1 MKCSSANKS
10 LTSCTPLVTHGMRP
24 SLPCNLS
31 IPGMAN
37 NGILANEQVLLNLNC
52 KIINLSKCLKEK
64 SKCRSDASID
74 LLDENGILA
83 NLSEMEHSPEYAS
96 NYLHERGRYVL
107 VKIIRGEGQ
116 EPTRYE
122 SLLDNLGRRH
132 PELAER
138 LQKLSNPQLK
148 EKSPVHRKPRP
159 PKELPVASPTKPKSI
174 AHSKRSSSLSNRST

>member
-1 MKCSSANKS
+1 MF
-10 LTSCTPLVTHGMRP
+10 LTVKFG
-24 SLPCNLS
+24 
-31 IPGMAN
+31 
-37 NGILANEQVLLNLNC
+37 ANEQVLLNLNC

-64 SKCRSDASID
+64 SKCGLDASID

-83 NLSEMEHSPEYAS
+83 NLSEMENSPEYAS

-107 VKIIRGEGQ
+107 VKLTRGEGQ

-148 EKSPVHRKPRP
+148 EKSPVHRRPRP
-159 PKELPVASPTKPKSI
+159 SKETPVASPTKAKSV

>member
-64 SKCRSDASID
+64 SKCRSD
-74 LLDENGILA
+74 G
-83 NLSEMEHSPEYAS
+83 
-96 NYLHERGRYVL
+96 
-107 VKIIRGEGQ
+107 GEGQ

>member
-1 MKCSSANKS
+1 MF
-10 LTSCTPLVTHGMRP
+10 LTVKFG
-24 SLPCNLS
+24 
-31 IPGMAN
+31 
-37 NGILANEQVLLNLNC
+37 ANEQVLLNLNC

-64 SKCRSDASID
+64 SKCGSDASID

-83 NLSEMEHSPEYAS
+83 NLSEMENSPEYAS

-107 VKIIRGEGQ
+107 VKITREGQ

-148 EKSPVHRKPRP
+148 EKSPVHRRPRP
-159 PKELPVASPTKPKSI
+159 SKETPVASPTKAKSV